1 MGAGRGEKTM
11 KRSYILRSTSAFTV
25 GALITTA
32 VPTFAQSYPYERGTR
47 DSYDRY
53 ADQEYD
59 RYDYDREQREEQPY
73 RRQSQ
78 TQPQAPYS
86 SRSPDAYGT
95 PFGVSKST
103 AGAIAGAVLGA
114 GSGAIIGSHKGKAG
128 RGALIGGGLGALGG
142 YIAGRQMDNQDFAL
156 DEQDQVLENQR
167 QEIARNRE
175 LINELKRK
183 RLDARETERG
193 VVVNLPDVLFEYKK
207 ANLTGSAQ
215 DKVSYIAKVLKERA
229 SNRRVAVEGH
239 ADAKG
244 SEMYNQALSQ
254 RRAEAVAKELA
265 YSGVADSRLT
275 TRGYGEKY
283 PVAPNTNADGSDNPA
298 GRTKNRRVEVVIE
311 N

>member
-1 MGAGRGEKTM
+1 M
-11 KRSYILRSTSAFTV
+11 KRSYLLRSTFAFTL
-25 GALITTA
+25 GALLTTS
-32 VPTFAQSYPYERGTR
+32 VPVFAQSYPYERGTR

-53 ADQEYD
+53 PDQGTD
-59 RYDYDREQREEQPY
+59 RYDYDRQERESQSS
-73 RRQSQ
+73 RRQPAPQS
-78 TQPQAPYS
+78 QAPYS

-95 PFGVSKST
+95 PFGMSKST

-114 GSGAIIGSHKGKAG
+114 GSGAIIGSHRHRAG
-128 RGALIGGGLGALGG
+128 SGALIGGGLGALGG
-142 YIAGRQMDNQDFAL
+142 YIAGRQIEGQDTAL
-156 DEQDQVLENQR
+156 DEQDGVLENQR

-207 ANLTGSAQ
+207 ANLTASAQ

-229 SNRRVAVEGH
+229 STRHVAIEGH

-244 SEMYNQALSQ
+244 SESYNQTLSQ
-254 RRAEAVAKELA
+254 RRAESVAKELA
-265 YSGVADSRLT
+265 YSGVSDGRLT

-283 PVAPNTNADGSDNPA
+283 PVAPNTNADGSDNPS
-298 GRTKNRRVEVVIE
+298 GRAKNRRVEVVIE

>member
-1 MGAGRGEKTM
+1 MN
-11 KRSYILRSTSAFTV
+11 RSQTFRAISHLTLGLLLASS
-25 GALITTA
+25 I
-32 VPTFAQSYPYERGTR
+32 PSFAQNYDYNRGTR

-53 ADQEYD
+53 SGQDDDRYGYD
-59 RYDYDREQREEQPY
+59 RGEREEDPY
-73 RRQSQ
+73 RRQP
-78 TQPQAPYS
+78 TPQPQAPYS

-114 GSGAIIGSHKGKAG
+114 GSGAIIGSHKGRAG

-142 YIAGRQMDNQDFAL
+142 YIAGRQMDNQDAAL
-156 DEQDQVLENQR
+156 DTQDQVIENQR

-207 ANLTGSAQ
+207 SNLTSSAQ
-215 DKVSYIAKVLKERA
+215 DKVSYIAKVLKKRGG
-229 SNRRVAVEGH
+229 NRRVAVEGH

-244 SEMYNQALSQ
+244 TDAYNQALSE

-265 YSGVADSRLT
+265 YNGVANSHLT

-283 PVAPNTNADGSDNPA
+283 PIAPNTNADGSDNPA
-298 GRTKNRRVEVVIE
+298 GRAKNRRVEVVIE

>member
-1 MGAGRGEKTM
+1 M
-11 KRSYILRSTSAFTV
+11 KRSYILRSTSALTLSV
-25 GALITTA
+25 LLTTA
-32 VPTFAQSYPYERGTR
+32 PVFAQSYPYERGTR
-47 DSYDRY
+47 GSYDRY
-53 ADQEYD
+53 SEQDYD
-59 RYDYDREQREEQPY
+59 RYDYDRQEREEQTY
-73 RRQSQ
+73 RRQPQAQS
-78 TQPQAPYS
+78 QAPYS

-95 PFGVSKST
+95 PFGMSKST

-114 GSGAIIGSHKGKAG
+114 GSGAIVGSHKGKAG

-142 YIAGRQMDNQDFAL
+142 YIAGRQIEGQDAAL
-156 DEQDQVLENQR
+156 DQEDQVLETQR

-207 ANLTGSAQ
+207 TNLTTSAQ
-215 DKVSYIAKVLKERA
+215 DKVSHIAKVLKERA
-229 SNRRVAVEGH
+229 NNRRVAIEGH

-244 SEMYNQALSQ
+244 SESYNQTLSQ

-265 YSGVADSRLT
+265 YSGVADRRLT

-283 PVAPNTNADGSDNPA
+283 PVAPNTNADGSDNPS